1 MARVLYVTANPKPV
15 QESISLTVG
24 QEFLKAY
31 KAAKPEDQITEI
43 DVYRTNIPI
52 IDADVFTG
60 WGKLAQGKQFDD
72 LISEEQSKV
81 GRISELTDQFVAADK
96 YIFVTPL
103 WNLSIPPRMKAYI
116 DCICVAGKT
125 FKYTAEGP
133 VGLMKG
139 KKAVHIQARGGFYT
153 EGPAKDMEF
162 GDRYLRTLLSFLG
175 VGPIETVVAE
185 GQDYA
190 RDQREAI
197 IAKAIENAKQ
207 VAKRFSE

>member
-1 MARVLYVTANPKPV
+1 MARVLYITANPKPV

-24 QEFLKAY
+24 REFLKAY
-31 KAAKPEDQITEI
+31 KVAKPDDQVTEL

-72 LISEEQSKV
+72 LISEEQAKV
-81 GRISELTDQFVAADK
+81 GRISELTDQFMAADK

-103 WNLSIPPRMKAYI
+103 WNLSVPPRMKAYI
-116 DCICVAGKT
+116 DCICIAGKT

-153 EGPAKDMEF
+153 EGPAKDLEF
-162 GDRYLRTLLSFLG
+162 GDRYLRALLSFLG

-190 RDQREAI
+190 HDQREAI
-197 IAKAIENAKQ
+197 IAKAIEDAKQ
-207 VAKRFSE
+207 AAKRFAE